1 MPKLLRRSKPTT
13 DDAAPDDAA
22 AHPPEAVADDVAEPH
37 MQPEQPEQQL
47 AQTDTPPDVPAAAVR
62 SDPAPG
68 GNGGA
73 SRTSGGLL
81 ARMDP
86 GALSRAERDRQ
97 AALEFEQ
104 AVAPVMDL
112 LAASVP
118 EASSPEEAA
127 RAWESRAGE
136 ALPDPAGG
144 AYVPGDSY
152 DNEARVYYRLLRRD
166 YQKNPRPSLV
176 ASRGVS
182 HHLHNRYN
190 RFPGTKGW

>member
-13 DDAAPDDAA
+13 DDAAPDSP
-22 AHPPEAVADDVAEPH
+22 AHATEAGVDDVAEPDG
-37 MQPEQPEQQL
+37 QPEEPEQEV
-47 AQTDTPPDVPAAAVR
+47 ATPPDVPAAAVR
-62 SDPAPG
+62 SDPAPE

-73 SRTSGGLL
+73 SRRSGGLL

-86 GALSRAERDRQ
+86 GEMSRAERDRQ

-152 DNEARVYYRLLRRD
+152 DKEARVYYRLLRRD

-176 ASRGVS
+176 ASRGVT